1 MTGGQCALAI
11 VDGAEAAQG
20 QTVIALDAALTVIQR
35 SRFDCHLLTQ
45 QFAGTV
51 IQLTVHAEVQIR
63 TGTQLASLVVQAGAA
78 DLQGCRGNQA
88 TGVIQCLGD
97 SQGQGLLAE

>member
-1 MTGGQCALAI
+1 MAGQDQA
-11 VDGAEAAQG
+11 
-20 QTVIALDAALTVIQR
+20 VIALDAPLTVVQR
-35 SRFDCHLLTQ
+35 SHFDCRVLTQ
-45 QFAGTV
+45 QFTV
-51 IQLTVHAEVQIR
+51 AIVQHTFYAEVQVGN
-63 TGTQLASLVVQAGAA
+63 GTQFAALVVQAGAA